1 VFCRRPSTVRW
12 PQHRWPRIA
21 VEGPKARSEPFGK
34 TLLPFTTRR
43 HSLVPNT
50 VVRMFSRICA
60 FGLTLV
66 VVAVLV
72 APSASPQ
79 SPSFDL
85 QAHRGGRGDTTEES
99 LRAFAKSLELG
110 VSTLEL
116 DIVITQDGQPL
127 VWHDSTIQPEKC
139 ADTGP
144 AFVADPQYPYV
155 GKRVHDLTLVKIH
168 TLDCGKLLSGF
179 PRAEVVRGN
188 KIATLSEV
196 FALTDSYR
204 ADVRYNVETKVEAD
218 QPAASASPREFVDVI
233 LAAVRSAGK
242 VDRVEIQSFDWRTLP
257 IVRQAEPSIPLV
269 ALWDETTW
277 TPDSPWLAGVSPA
290 TVDDPIIA
298 ARRVGANILSPGYS
312 VPYGQTPTD
321 PEFTLVADKAFVDR
335 AHSLGLK
342 VIPWTINDAETMRA
356 QTAAGVDGIITDYPA
371 LLRSIMAGDGIPLPP
386 AYHRD

>member
-1 VFCRRPSTVRW
+1 
-12 PQHRWPRIA
+12 
-21 VEGPKARSEPFGK
+21 
-34 TLLPFTTRR
+34 
-43 HSLVPNT
+43 
-50 VVRMFSRICA
+50 MFSRLCA
-60 FGLTLV
+60 FVFTLV
-66 VVAVLV
+66 MVAVLTSP
-72 APSASPQ
+72 AASPQ
-79 SPSFDL
+79 SSSFDL
-85 QAHRGGRGDTTEES
+85 QAHRGGRGETTEES

-127 VWHDSTIQPEKC
+127 VWHDPTIQPEKC

-155 GKRVHDLTLVKIH
+155 GKLVHDLTLSKIH
-168 TLDCGKLLSGF
+168 TLDCGKLLGGF
-179 PRAEVVRGN
+179 PRAEVAWGN

-196 FALTDSYR
+196 FALTDSYQ

-257 IVRQAEPSIPLV
+257 MVRQAEPSIPLV
-269 ALWDETTW
+269 ALWDDTTW
-277 TPDSPWLAGVSPA
+277 TPDSPWLAGINSAIVG
-290 TVDDPIIA
+290 DPIIGA
-298 ARRVGANILSPGYS
+298 GLVGASILSPSYS
-312 VPYGQTPTD
+312 VPYGQTPAD
-321 PEFTLVADKAFVDR
+321 PGFTLVANKAFVDR

-356 QTAAGVDGIITDYPA
+356 QIAAGVDGIITDYPA
-371 LLRSIMAGDGIPLPP
+371 LLRSVMARDGMSLPP
-386 AYHRD
+386 PYHRV